1 MTSKQSYCG
10 QTIPCKPWGSHCL
23 LTQTKT
29 GKAQSCLLSVGNAWM
44 ASSVS
49 CVKFWAPWFV
59 IWHPSEIALIVPSVG
74 NWTNPLASVTQL
86 NSKNGRNR
94 EGCLLSMPVFTQYD
108 TFQRGLG
115 RGLLPTV
122 TTILWRRH
130 HVWTWITVVFWREHV
145 FSLVYLL
152 ITKKTCIFWSLAVL
166 SRSGNLSCGENLT
179 FPLLWP
185 KTESVQLSGLYQNS
199 WLNLPRATFKPRHMM
214 THLIWDRGQKH
225 SVPLT
230 ALSGKTRQAALRA
243 PARALSCSDTCQW
256 CILHKQPALWR
267 TRAFWKVLNLDWS
280 LCYTSS
286 QHWGRRQIKVFSQ
299 NLVKGRGCLRT
310 ML

>member
-1 MTSKQSYCG
+1 MRKPLFTDTDQDRQGTELSSKCWQCMNGIFSLLCQILSSLVCYLAPKWDSFDCSKCWELNKSTSISNSIKQ
-10 QTIPCKPWGSHCL
+10 QEW
-23 LTQTKT
+23 
-29 GKAQSCLLSVGNAWM
+29 
-44 ASSVS
+44 
-49 CVKFWAPWFV
+49 
-59 IWHPSEIALIVPSVG
+59 E
-74 NWTNPLASVTQL
+74 
-86 NSKNGRNR
+86 NR

-115 RGLLPTV
+115 WGLLPTV
-122 TTILWRRH
+122 MTILWRRH

-152 ITKKTCIFWSLAVL
+152 ITKKTCILAVL
-166 SRSGNLSCGENLT
+166 SCSGNLSCGENLT

-299 NLVKGRGCLRT
+299 NLVKGRGWLRT